1 MAEIL
6 SYNADIICLQEVD
19 AVIHDTLFRPV
30 LEAKGYQGFYSN
42 KVSQARQRESQARQ
56 RESRAREHQQISNDI
71 NPSNGASSSDPSSPG
86 RQQQL
91 QRNRS
96 GSSPLSS
103 PSIESSLDVLRESPE
118 SESPNVGVATA
129 NTASEQENDSM

>member
-71 NPSNGASSSDPSSPG
+71 NPSNGASSSEQSLMARHGVFLFLCVIFLKCKMIQGETKSSNFNG
-86 RQQQL
+86 HM
-91 QRNRS
+91 
-96 GSSPLSS
+96 
-103 PSIESSLDVLRESPE
+103 
-118 SESPNVGVATA
+118 VA
-129 NTASEQENDSM
+129 EKLILMKERVR